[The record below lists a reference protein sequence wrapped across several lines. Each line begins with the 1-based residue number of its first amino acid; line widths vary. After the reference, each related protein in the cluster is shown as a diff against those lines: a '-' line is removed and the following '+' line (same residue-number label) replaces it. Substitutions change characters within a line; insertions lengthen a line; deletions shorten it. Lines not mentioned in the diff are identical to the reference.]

1 MPFRTQLQGCEAERQ
16 KLRMSSRCEVIL
28 LRRYSPFIFHI
39 KLCKI
44 AIDFIGLLLIL
55 LECD

>member
-44 AIDFIGLLLIL
+44 AIDFVSIAYFIGV
-55 LECD
+55 